1 MTDEII
7 YRQVEETDASSI
19 VSVDESRYGLGK
31 ALSIFY
37 VKDCCKLYGETFLVA
52 TVEDK
57 VIGFCIG
64 LSSKSKETGW
74 ISAVTVLTGY
84 KGRNIGENL
93 VRNVCEKLKKVEC
106 SSVSLTAEP
115 NLVAYYEKLG
125 FIKVTDELKN
135 YYGEGEH
142 RFILKITF

>member
-1 MTDEII
+1 MANEIT
-7 YRQVEETDASSI
+7 YRQVEETDANSI

-37 VKDCCKLYGETFLVA
+37 VKDCCKLYNETFFVA

-57 VIGFCIG
+57 IIGFCIG

-74 ISAVTVLTGY
+74 ISAVTVSKQY
-84 KGRNIGENL
+84 QGRSIGENL
-93 VRNVCEKLKKVEC
+93 VSNVCKKLKNVEC

-135 YYGEGEH
+135 YYGENEH
-142 RFILKITF
+142 RFILTKQF

>member
-1 MTDEII
+1 MTDEIT
-7 YRQVEETDASSI
+7 YRQVEETDANPI
-19 VSVDESRYGLGK
+19 VTVDESRYGLGK

-37 VKDCCKLYGETFLVA
+37 IKDCCKLYNETFFVA

-57 VIGFCIG
+57 IIGFCIG

-74 ISAVTVLTGY
+74 ISAVTVSENY
-84 KGRNIGENL
+84 KGRRIGEIL
-93 VRNVCEKLKKVEC
+93 VRKVCEKLQAVGC

-115 NLVAYYEKLG
+115 NLVAYYEKLA
-125 FIKVTDELKN
+125 FIKVSDELKN

-142 RFILKITF
+142 RFIFSRTF